1 MRSPITH
8 GITVKKIEAR
18 TQAISGYLTK
28 ELQDLNVD
36 TIRTD
41 IPTSSTVTD
50 VIVWSIEQSG
60 TDTFSATYEV
70 DQQIKEG
77 EQTSNVKATYTV
89 KVHVDA
95 DGDMV
100 IIQNPTLAPA
110 IEKSDYEPK
119 APEADASVD
128 TDTVNDATTFL
139 ETFFKLYPTATEKEL
154 TYYVSGNVLEPIG
167 RDYLYSELINPIFT
181 KDGDNV
187 KVKVSVKFLDNQTK
201 ATQVSQYELVLHRDS
216 NWKIV
221 G

>member
-1 MRSPITH
+1 
-8 GITVKKIEAR
+8 
-18 TQAISGYLTK
+18 
-28 ELQDLNVD
+28 VD

-50 VIVWSIEQSG
+50 VLVWHIEQSG
-60 TDTFSATYEV
+60 ANDFIATYEV

-77 EQTSNVKATYTV
+77 DQTNNVKATYTV
-89 KVHVDA
+89 KVHVDS

-110 IEKSDYEPK
+110 VETSDYEPK
-119 APEADASVD
+119 TPESDNSVD
-128 TDTVNDATTFL
+128 ADTITDATAFL

-154 TYYVSGNVLEPIG
+154 AYYVSGNVLEPIG
-167 RDYLYSELINPIFT
+167 KDYLYSELVNPVFT
-181 KDGDNV
+181 ADGDKV
-187 KVKVSVKFLDNQTK
+187 KVKVAVKFIDNQTK
-201 ATQVSQYELVLHRDS
+201 AMQVSQYELVLHKDS